1 MTRKRYSPQRDLIC
15 SYVKDSACH
24 PTAETIYQQL
34 KLTTPGLS
42 RGTVYRNLGI
52 LAQEGQITRMP
63 FPVERYDGN
72 TSPHAH
78 LICTQCGEVFDL
90 PMTYDSQLDTA
101 VSQRCQVQV
110 QRHECFFYG
119 RCAACPAPPTQNQQ
133 KEDASK

>member
-1 MTRKRYSPQRDLIC
+1 MMTRKRYSPQRDLIC
-15 SYVKDSACH
+15 TYVKNSACH

-72 TSPHAH
+72 THPHPH
-78 LICTQCGEVFDL
+78 LVCTRCGGVSDL
-90 PMTYDSQLDTA
+90 QMDYDAGLDET
-101 VSQRCQVQV
+101 VSRLCGCQV
-110 QRHECFFYG
+110 QRHDCYFYG
-119 RCAACPAPPTQNQQ
+119 RCAACM
-133 KEDASK
+133 D